1 MENITKKS
9 ILDLKYNKLRKVI
22 HGVEIYNP
30 DAELS
35 MEIENEMIKRMVEN
49 LTDKGEEVSLQADI
63 GQLEI
68 IARYLPMLT
77 NIETTDD
84 ALVLMEV
91 IKNPSPEL
99 EDIIEEIE
107 EMLTRLT
114 TRAFKKL
121 NKSAAMISE
130 VMESS
135 NMDEDDKIKF
145 LESLSAEVGE

>member
-30 DAELS
+30 DTELS
-35 MEIENEMIKRMVEN
+35 MEIENEMIKRMVES

-77 NIETTDD
+77 NIEATDD